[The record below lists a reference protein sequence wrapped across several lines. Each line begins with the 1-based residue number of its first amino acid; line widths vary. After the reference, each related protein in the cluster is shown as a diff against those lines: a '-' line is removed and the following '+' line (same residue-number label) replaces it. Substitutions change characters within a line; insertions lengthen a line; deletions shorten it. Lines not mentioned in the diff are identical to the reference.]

1 VHKLLFDNNISHRV
15 IPRIADIF
23 SNANHVMLENL
34 DESSDVKVWFFAR
47 SNDYTIVI
55 KDSDFN
61 DLVIYKG
68 IPPKVI
74 WIKLGNCKVR
84 DIENV
89 LRDNVEAI
97 KDFLNEPNSAILEI

>member
-1 VHKLLFDNNISHRV
+1 MHKLLFDNNISHRV